1 MADREKV
8 IQGLECCI
16 ADYGTYDCEHDCPYG
31 KTYECISQDREGVS
45 LQMLCDALEL
55 LKAQEQKKK
64 ESRAMLPCKCGCKRR
79 EHWYGGDD
87 PNKREQLKCER
98 CGFTAYGKNATD
110 VIRNWNKA
118 VSENADS

>member
-1 MADREKV
+1 MLGREKV
-8 IQGLECCI
+8 IEHFKDAIAASGDGNKWRFVRADIIKEAILLLE
-16 ADYGTYDCEHDCPYG
+16 
-31 KTYECISQDREGVS
+31 
-45 LQMLCDALEL
+45 
-55 LKAQEQKKK
+55 AQEPKKR
-64 ESRAMLPCKCGCKRR
+64 ESKAMLPCKCGCKRR

-118 VSENADS
+118 VREDADG

>member
-1 MADREKV
+1 MTDREKV
-8 IQGLECCI
+8 INELVEHI
-16 ADYGTYDCEHDCPYG
+16 ESALAVDSDYVDCVRTDL
-31 KTYECISQDREGVS
+31 
-45 LQMLCDALEL
+45 LQTVVGM

-79 EHWYGGDD
+79 EHWFGGDD
-87 PNKREQLKCER
+87 PEKFEMLKCSH

-118 VSENADS
+118 VKADAET